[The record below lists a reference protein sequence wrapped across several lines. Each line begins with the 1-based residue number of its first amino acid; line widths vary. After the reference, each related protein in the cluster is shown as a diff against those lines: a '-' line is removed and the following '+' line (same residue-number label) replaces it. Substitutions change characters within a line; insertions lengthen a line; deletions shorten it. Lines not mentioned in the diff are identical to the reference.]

1 MPRVSKETIEKL
13 NSFICSLPSEA
24 KNKCAICNETLTH
37 LVKTAEVET
46 GAGTA
51 TVTRALADEINQT
64 AAPGDRVTGERLR
77 QKTLRH
83 TGERTDKCADRTN
96 NPPPTGWDNAGGDQY
111 EKNKHEYQPDTKQ
124 EPGPKPQS
132 QNQSEP
138 KPEPKKY
145 QSQELPPQQPTEEPE
160 VPEEIEIPMLAVG
173 EKDILNTARAIQ
185 AEKREA
191 KRTETIQKLD
201 DIKTKEAKAIDG
213 VYDVIVIDP
222 PWPMK
227 KIERDQRPNQTDLD
241 YPTMTEEELAS
252 VKIPCADNCH
262 IWLWTT
268 HKFLPMAFRLL
279 DKWEI
284 KYVCCMTWHKPGGF
298 QPMGLPQ
305 YNCEFVL
312 YGRKGTPLFIDTKNF
327 PTCFNAPR
335 GNHSEKPSE
344 FYDVVR
350 RVTAG
355 RRIDMFNRREIQGF
369 DGWGKEA
376 A

>member
-13 NSFICSLPSEA
+13 NEFIGSLPSDA
-24 KNKCAICNETLTH
+24 RSKCAICNETLTH
-37 LVKTAEVET
+37 LVKKAEVET

-51 TVTRALADEINQT
+51 TVTRCLADHINQN
-64 AAPGDRVTGERLR
+64 AAPNDRVSDRSL
-77 QKTLRH
+77 L
-83 TGERTDKCADRTN
+83 DKVRNVEGKRKIDNVKN
-96 NPPPTGWDNAGGDQY
+96 NPPAAPNGWDNAAGDGH
-111 EKNKHEYQPDTKQ
+111 EANKVEDKPKHKPETIPDSH
-124 EPGPKPQS
+124 KP
-132 QNQSEP
+132 EP
-138 KPEPKKY
+138 KPEPRRY
-145 QSQELPPQQPTEEPE
+145 HNPVPQQHPIEE
-160 VPEEIEIPMLAVG
+160 PEEIEIPMLAVG
-173 EKDILNTARAIQ
+173 EKDILNTAKAIQ

-191 KRTETIQKLD
+191 KRTETISKLE
-201 DIKTKEAKAIDG
+201 DIKTKEAKAIQG

-241 YPTMTEEELAS
+241 YPTMSEEELS
-252 VKIPCADNCH
+252 SMRIPCADNSH
-262 IWLWTT
+262 VWLWTT
-268 HKFLPMAFRLL
+268 HKFLPMALRLF
-279 DKWEI
+279 DKWKI

-312 YGRKGTPLFIDTKNF
+312 YGRKGSPSFVDTKSF
-327 PTCFNAPR
+327 YTCFNAQR
-335 GNHSEKPSE
+335 GKHSEKPSE
-344 FYDVVR
+344 FYDVIR

-355 RRIDMFNRREIQGF
+355 RRIDMFSRREIQGF